1 MSRTIKIKRQ
11 NVTFEMDYDAV
22 GDLLKS
28 DEMKNCLMETA
39 AEVASGAGPGY
50 KAVEMSTRVI
60 VVPGTPEAEQ
70 DNYENNT
77 LLKGT
82 S

>member
-1 MSRTIKIKRQ
+1 MGRTYRIERKGVI
-11 NVTFEMDYDAV
+11 FEMDHDAV
-22 GDLLKS
+22 GALLKS
-28 DEMKNCLMETA
+28 DEMKQCLLQTA
-39 AEVASGAGPGY
+39 REVADGAGDGY
-50 KAVEMSTRVI
+50 EAVEMSTRVI

-77 LLKGT
+77 LLKGI